1 MLKIYIRVFL
11 NKRKTEKGKE
21 KEKEKVRNLFRR
33 KLIKLGVFFLPSAY
47 IIFDGAKNRVQA
59 QTLTEPGTPAPKIR
73 ITDMKGKKKREEED
87 NKRIKRI
94 FPKSFDSD
102 REYEKDKRISNKKTE
117 KGYRS
122 VFEKYGSVGEDE

>member
-1 MLKIYIRVFL
+1 MVFL
-11 NKRKTEKGKE
+11 SKRKIGKRE
-21 KEKEKVRNLFRR
+21 EKEKVKNLFRR
-33 KLIKLGVFFLPSAY
+33 KLIKLGVFFLPPVY
-47 IIFDGAKNRVQA
+47 IIFDGAKNKVQA
-59 QTLTEPGTPAPKIR
+59 QTLVESPTPAPKIR

-94 FPKSFDSD
+94 SPKSFDSD
-102 REYEKDKRISNKKTE
+102 REYEKDKRILNKKTE

>member
-1 MLKIYIRVFL
+1 MVRR
-11 NKRKTEKGKE
+11 NKDEIEGDKE
-21 KEKEKVRNLFRR
+21 KEKLRNLLRR
-33 KLIKLGVFFLPSAY
+33 RLIKLGVFFLPSVY
-47 IIFDGAKNRVQA
+47 IIFDGTKNKAQA
-59 QTLTEPGTPAPKIR
+59 LTEAGGPAPKIR

-87 NKRIKRI
+87 KRIKRI

-102 REYEKDKRISNKKTE
+102 REYEKDNKRILNKKTE

>member
-1 MLKIYIRVFL
+1 MVFL
-11 NKRKTEKGKE
+11 NRRKTEKGKE

-33 KLIKLGVFFLPSAY
+33 KLIKLGVFFLPPVY
-47 IIFDGAKNRVQA
+47 IIFDGAKNKVQA
-59 QTLTEPGTPAPKIR
+59 LTEEPTPAPKIR

-94 FPKSFDSD
+94 SPKSFDSD
-102 REYEKDKRISNKKTE
+102 REYEKDKRILNKKTE

-122 VFEKYGSVGEDE
+122 VFEKYGSVGDEE

>member
-1 MLKIYIRVFL
+1 MFL
-11 NKRKTEKGKE
+11 NRRKTEKGKE

-33 KLIKLGVFFLPSAY
+33 KLIKLGVFLLPSAY
-47 IIFDGAKNRVQA
+47 IIFDGTKNRVQA
-59 QTLTEPGTPAPKIR
+59 LTEPPPPAPKIR

-94 FPKSFDSD
+94 SPKSFGSD
-102 REYEKDKRISNKKTE
+102 REYEKDKRILNKKTE

-122 VFEKYGSVGEDE
+122 VFEKYGSVGDEE

>member
-1 MLKIYIRVFL
+1 MVRR
-11 NKRKTEKGKE
+11 NKDEIEGDKE
-21 KEKEKVRNLFRR
+21 KEKLRNLLRR
-33 KLIKLGVFFLPSAY
+33 RLIKLGVFFLPSVY
-47 IIFDGAKNRVQA
+47 IIFDGTKNKAQA
-59 QTLTEPGTPAPKIR
+59 QTLKEEEEGPAPKIR

-87 NKRIKRI
+87 KRIKRI

-102 REYEKDKRISNKKTE
+102 REYEKDNKRILNKKTE

>member
-1 MLKIYIRVFL
+1 VFL
-11 NKRKTEKGKE
+11 DRRKTEKGKE

-33 KLIKLGVFFLPSAY
+33 KLIKLGVFFLPPVY
-47 IIFDGAKNRVQA
+47 IIFDGAKNKVQA
-59 QTLTEPGTPAPKIR
+59 LTEPPTPAPKIR

-94 FPKSFDSD
+94 SPKSFDSD
-102 REYEKDKRISNKKTE
+102 REYEKDKRILNKKTE

-122 VFEKYGSVGEDE
+122 VFEKYGSVGDEE

>member
-1 MLKIYIRVFL
+1 MVFL
-11 NKRKTEKGKE
+11 NKRKIEKREE
-21 KEKEKVRNLFRR
+21 KEKEKVKNLFRR
-33 KLIKLGVFFLPSAY
+33 KLIKLGVFFLPTVH
-47 IIFDGAKNRVQA
+47 IIFDGAKNKVQA
-59 QTLTEPGTPAPKIR
+59 LTEPSIPAPKIR

-94 FPKSFDSD
+94 SPRSFDSD
-102 REYEKDKRISNKKTE
+102 RKYGKDRRILNKKTE

>member
-1 MLKIYIRVFL
+1 VFL
-11 NKRKTEKGKE
+11 NRRKTERGKE

-33 KLIKLGVFFLPSAY
+33 KLIKLGVFLLPSAY

-59 QTLTEPGTPAPKIR
+59 QTLTEPDTPAPKIR

-94 FPKSFDSD
+94 SPRSFDSD
-102 REYEKDKRISNKKTE
+102 REYGKDRRILNKKT
-117 KGYRS
+117 GRS
-122 VFEKYGSVGEDE
+122 VFERYGSVDDEE

>member
-1 MLKIYIRVFL
+1 MFL
-11 NKRKTEKGKE
+11 DRRKTEKGKE

-33 KLIKLGVFFLPSAY
+33 KLIKLGVFLLPSAY
-47 IIFDGAKNRVQA
+47 IIFDGTKNRVQA
-59 QTLTEPGTPAPKIR
+59 QTLVEEPTPAPKIR

-94 FPKSFDSD
+94 SPKSFDSD
-102 REYEKDKRISNKKTE
+102 RKYGKDRRILNKKTE

-122 VFEKYGSVGEDE
+122 VFEKYGSVGDEE

>member
-1 MLKIYIRVFL
+1 MFL
-11 NKRKTEKGKE
+11 NRRKTEKGKE

-33 KLIKLGVFFLPSAY
+33 KLIKLGVFFLPPVY
-47 IIFDGAKNRVQA
+47 IIFDGTKNRVQA
-59 QTLTEPGTPAPKIR
+59 QTLVEEPTPAPKIR

-94 FPKSFDSD
+94 SPKSFDSD
-102 REYEKDKRISNKKTE
+102 REYEKDKRILNKKTE

-122 VFEKYGSVGEDE
+122 VFEKYGSVGDEE

>member
-1 MLKIYIRVFL
+1 VFL
-11 NKRKTEKGKE
+11 NRRKTEKGKE

-33 KLIKLGVFFLPSAY
+33 KLIKLGVFFLPPVY
-47 IIFDGAKNRVQA
+47 IIFDGAKNKVQA
-59 QTLTEPGTPAPKIR
+59 LTELSTPAPKIR

-94 FPKSFDSD
+94 SPKSFDSD
-102 REYEKDKRISNKKTE
+102 REYEKDKRILNKKTE

-122 VFEKYGSVGEDE
+122 VFEKYGSVGDEE